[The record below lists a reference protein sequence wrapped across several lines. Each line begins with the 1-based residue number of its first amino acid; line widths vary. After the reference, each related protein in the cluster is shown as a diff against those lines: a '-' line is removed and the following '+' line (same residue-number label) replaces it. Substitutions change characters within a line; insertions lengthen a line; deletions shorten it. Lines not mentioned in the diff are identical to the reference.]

1 MISYAPYMNSNHTYS
16 SSISSVI
23 VRNESS
29 YKNPLISTQE
39 VYASNRTP
47 TILTVPAI
55 KIDSNTE
62 PKQAKSKAIYY
73 SRSSS
78 SVNTSQS
85 KAHDSSQEPLYPG
98 PLINTHG
105 CYALFPP
112 CHQSS
117 NQQIDTISYPN
128 MLVQRDTPPPAHLNA
143 ITNNLPKM
151 APATVPV
158 NDFQTEPLDL
168 VVINNN
174 QTIDSNTLET
184 NVPLQL
190 YSGNSNA
197 KPDSQETANKC
208 DIDVHIKTEQLRNLK
223 TSFLDNTVSPLMTKV
238 ANNVSNNSTIVP
250 THVSMT
256 SMISS
261 PTTTT
266 ISSTNLI
273 TNSTS
278 IPSTNCKA
286 VTTSKTTLLSISSET
301 PISIS
306 AKTMFTT
313 TSSTSVSTATTTTSS
328 SVSITN
334 LTTRNSS
341 PPTPPPV
348 LIPGPY
354 TDMTC
359 GIKTHH
365 HKLKKAWLQ
374 RHVWAEDLKE
384 AGVIIDQNPSNS
396 FSPIDETPPILE
408 CEVTK
413 KRKVSKSASENSVNL
428 KMSSDLS
435 PSDSDIELR
444 PLNSV
449 TQKSSKKRKTSNTT
463 ILSENKSATESDRD
477 SDLVVEKKVPPIK
490 IPKKRGRKP
499 KVVVS
504 IPLKKGK
511 NDDDETRFF
520 QSGPCLN
527 VGPKIHKCRECRIF
541 INKKKKDVT
550 TQDEIDN
557 IFCRFYAFR
566 QFFMNK
572 NGQLVNAGFPDPF
585 RDVTVVNLQ
594 IHIFYIKYK

>member
-85 KAHDSSQEPLYPG
+85 KAHDSSQEPLYPD

-117 NQQIDTISYPN
+117 NQIDTASYPN

-143 ITNNLPKM
+143 MITNNLPKI
-151 APATVPV
+151 APATAPV

-168 VVINNN
+168 VIINNN

-184 NVPLQL
+184 DVPLQL
-190 YSGNSNA
+190 YSGNCNA
-197 KPDSQETANKC
+197 KPDSQETASKC
-208 DIDVHIKTEQLRNLK
+208 DINVHIKPEQLRNLK
-223 TSFLDNTVSPLMTKV
+223 TSLLDNTVSSLMTKV
-238 ANNVSNNSTIVP
+238 ANNVTNNSITP
-250 THVSMT
+250 VSMT
-256 SMISS
+256 TMIPS
-261 PTTTT
+261 PTTTVL
-266 ISSTNLI
+266 SANL
-273 TNSTS
+273 TTTSTS
-278 IPSTNCKA
+278 IPSTNCKNI
-286 VTTSKTTLLSISSET
+286 TTSKTTLLPISSET
-301 PISIS
+301 QSIS
-306 AKTMFTT
+306 AKTT
-313 TSSTSVSTATTTTSS
+313 TSSTSVSTTTTTTSS
-328 SVSITN
+328 AVSITN

-396 FSPIDETPPILE
+396 FSQIDETPPILE

-413 KRKVSKSASENSVNL
+413 KRKISKSASENSVNL

-435 PSDSDIELR
+435 PSDSDIEPR
-444 PLNSV
+444 SLNSV
-449 TQKSSKKRKTSNTT
+449 TQKSSKKRKTSNVT
-463 ILSENKSATESDRD
+463 ILSENKSGTESD

-572 NGQLVNAGFPDPF
+572 NAQLVNAGFPDPF
-585 RDVTVVNLQ
+585 RDVTVVNFQ
-594 IHIFYIKYK
+594 IHIFDIKYK